1 MENSSI
7 YYLLLGAQ
15 HRRTI
20 SIERPFTPLHKVDT
34 PLLPFLSLSHSSR
47 LCVCV
52 CVNNERPR
60 AVFLLFLSSISK
72 HKKLIILHHFYACVW
87 GTRTHT
93 HSYTHTHT
101 YSLKN
106 WVKFCHT
113 HINNLLCRTQ
123 KVAAFAHKIVKLC
136 VEQLKIIS
144 YY

>member
-52 CVNNERPR
+52 STMKDLGQFFVVFIVHFEAQKVNNSTS
-60 AVFLLFLSSISK
+60 FLCL
-72 HKKLIILHHFYACVW
+72 CV
-87 GTRTHT
+87 GHT
-93 HSYTHTHT
+93 HAHPLVYTHTH
-101 YSLKN
+101 
-106 WVKFCHT
+106 
-113 HINNLLCRTQ
+113 
-123 KVAAFAHKIVKLC
+123 
-136 VEQLKIIS
+136 
-144 YY
+144 